1 MVIGIFKEKNF
12 TQRNLEKLLLLKIAH
27 AEPHSDRPKVTGVQ
41 KSDKFEW
48 SGNARKALY
57 TYILYTQKTY
67 LNIIL
72 SYILRFMPF

>member
-48 SGNARKALY
+48 SGNAR
-57 TYILYTQKTY
+57 
-67 LNIIL
+67 
-72 SYILRFMPF
+72 